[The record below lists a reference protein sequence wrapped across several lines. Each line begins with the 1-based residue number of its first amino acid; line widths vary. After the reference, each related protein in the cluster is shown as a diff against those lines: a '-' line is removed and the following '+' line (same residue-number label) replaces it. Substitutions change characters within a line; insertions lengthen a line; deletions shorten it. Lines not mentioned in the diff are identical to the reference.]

1 MNRGAKGEAHE
12 TKKCTGI
19 CAYTFFFVSLQRI
32 MDCKTLLYRAKSWL
46 RHQLTAWNTG
56 GEGVHS
62 PYLFEWVRMV
72 MMDTNSYYKW
82 EEIER
87 CREKM
92 LRDERELE
100 FVDYGSAIKS
110 RSLENGSEAAYS
122 LEFRDVRRVCDIARR
137 SLAKRKYA
145 EMLFRLVNWLGRPLG
160 PSPALPSREGV
171 PSPSRGGIGDETLE
185 DRKGL
190 TIVEL
195 GLEFRGL
202 TIVEL
207 GTSLGVTTAYLAAAD
222 SRNKVVTFEGCEAVA
237 TIAKENWKRLNISNI
252 ECVVGE
258 LTIDS
263 LQFAVGS
270 LRGIDVA
277 FIDANHTY
285 ASTCEYFNVLA
296 DMTHE
301 KSVIVVDDIHYSE
314 EMERAWKEIC
324 GDERVTSTIDLYQ
337 MGLVFFDKHYWK
349 RNYKMRL

>member
-1 MNRGAKGEAHE
+1 MELRVA
-12 TKKCTGI
+12 
-19 CAYTFFFVSLQRI
+19 
-32 MDCKTLLYRAKSWL
+32 LYRAKSWL

-72 MMDTNSYYKW
+72 MMDKNSFYIW
-82 EEIER
+82 GEIER

-110 RSLENGSEAAYS
+110 RSLENGSEAVCR
-122 LEFRDVRRVCDIARR
+122 LELRDMRRVCDIARR

-145 EMLFRLVNWLGRPLG
+145 QMLSRLVNWLGASHR
-160 PSPALPSREGV
+160 
-171 PSPSRGGIGDETLE
+171 LE
-185 DRKGL
+185 NGSG
-190 TIVEL
+190 TACS
-195 GLEFRGL
+195 LEFRGL

-207 GTSLGVTTAYLAAAD
+207 GTSLGVTTAYMAAMD
-222 SRNKVVTFEGCEAVA
+222 SRNRVVTFEGCEAVA
-237 TIAKENWKRLNISNI
+237 DVAKENWKALNINNI
-252 ECVVGE
+252 ECRVGE
-258 LTIDS
+258 IDVEE
-263 LQFAVGS
+263 LVRDIEH
-270 LRGIDVA
+270 LDVA

-285 ASTCEYFNVLA
+285 VSTCEYFDVLA
-296 DMTHE
+296 GKVRE

-314 EMERAWKEIC
+314 EMEKAWKAIC
-324 GDERVTSTIDLYQ
+324 ADERVTSTIDLYQ